1 MRYIL
6 PDVDWTHLLQ
16 IIVHEAP
23 AGAVLEVH
31 TIAMQAVAEAT
42 VQAAGRT
49 DLTIQLGPAMPSVQ
63 DRAA

>member
-6 PDVDWTHLLQ
+6 PDIDWTHLLQ

-23 AGAVLEVH
+23 PGAVLEVH
-31 TIAMQAVAEAT
+31 TVAMQAVAEAT
-42 VQAAGRT
+42 VQASGRT
-49 DLTIQLGPAMPSVQ
+49 DLRIQLGPALPSSQ